1 MPILRVIEVLMP
13 VAAVIA
19 AVLLR
24 RIATTETPDTAP
36 AGQNQP
42 ECTRCG
48 ATEINWVTAVCVPRW
63 ARVQSRL
70 LCPSCLHGFL
80 EWMRDYRI

>member
-1 MPILRVIEVLMP
+1 MSILRAIEVLMP

-24 RIATTETPDTAP
+24 RIAAAETPDAAP

-48 ATEINWVTAVCVPRW
+48 ATEINWVA
-63 ARVQSRL
+63 
-70 LCPSCLHGFL
+70 
-80 EWMRDYRI
+80 RDYRT